1 MKKEIF
7 AIPVFED
14 TIDVERL
21 KLPDLECEPTW
32 DAGIPTTFCKQLELC
47 EDAYKALGEV
57 VDRNLYEANLM
68 GANARFGHLWYNKYD
83 EHHYQDI
90 HIHPKCQWSF
100 IVYIDV
106 YAKTSFMNPSFRDI
120 QNQLAQMVEGFP
132 LDYKPDL
139 GPGSMI
145 IFPSFL
151 MHSVNSGN
159 KGRTLSGNIYMD
171 YQ

>member
-1 MKKEIF
+1 
-7 AIPVFED
+7 
-14 TIDVERL
+14 
-21 KLPDLECEPTW
+21 
-32 DAGIPTTFCKQLELC
+32 
-47 EDAYKALGEV
+47 
-57 VDRNLYEANLM
+57 
-68 GANARFGHLWYNKYD
+68 
-83 EHHYQDI
+83 
-90 HIHPKCQWSF
+90 
-100 IVYIDV
+100 
-106 YAKTSFMNPSFRDI
+106 MNPSFRDI